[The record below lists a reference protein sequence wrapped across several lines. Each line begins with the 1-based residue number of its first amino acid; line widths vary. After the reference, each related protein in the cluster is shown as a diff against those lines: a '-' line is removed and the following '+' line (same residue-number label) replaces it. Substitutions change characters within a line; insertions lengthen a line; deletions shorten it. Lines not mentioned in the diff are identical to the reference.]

1 MGNFPK
7 PVYTKQN
14 TFLDWRIKIL
24 NLHSEIAYPEIYY
37 LSCMSNIEAA
47 IGNTLFISESE
58 LIQRLLE
65 KDRKAF
71 EYLYDNYSGAI
82 YGIIL
87 KIVRNE
93 EFADEL
99 LNDVFL
105 RIWEKF
111 PDYDSEKGRLFTW
124 ILNIARNLAID
135 KLRSKEYKVRMKT
148 DDVSEN
154 VSISDDAY
162 ESSHKPEYIGMKEIV
177 ETLPVEQK
185 QLIDLMY
192 FKGYSQSE
200 IAEEF
205 NIPLGTVKTRVRSA
219 MIKLK
224 QLF

>member
-1 MGNFPK
+1 M
-7 PVYTKQN
+7 
-14 TFLDWRIKIL
+14 
-24 NLHSEIAYPEIYY
+24 
-37 LSCMSNIEAA
+37 
-47 IGNTLFISESE
+47 
-58 LIQRLLE
+58 IQRLLE
-65 KDRKAF
+65 KDKKAF

-87 KIVRNE
+87 KVVRIE
-93 EFADEL
+93 EFAEEL

-105 RIWEKF
+105 RTWEKI
-111 PDYDSEKGRLFTW
+111 PEYNAEKGRLFTW
-124 ILNIARNLAID
+124 MLNIARNMAID

-148 DDVSEN
+148 DDVSLN

-162 ESSHKPEYIGMKEIV
+162 ENNHKPEYIGMKEMV
-177 ETLPVEQK
+177 DALPAEQK

-219 MIKLK
+219 MTKLK